1 MLVDYAVINVSGGD
15 GGSGCVSFRR
25 EKFVPRG
32 GPDGGNGGK
41 GGDVVLMADPQL
53 STLLD
58 YRYRQHYR
66 AKRGQHGGGKNKT
79 GASGGDLVLRVPLG
93 TIVKDA
99 ETGEVL
105 CELLKP
111 EEHFVVAHGG
121 RGGRG
126 NASFASATHQAPR
139 ESQPGEP
146 GEGRRIEL
154 ELKLIADVGLVG
166 LPNAG
171 KSTLL
176 AAISAARPKI
186 AAYPFTTL
194 EPHLGVVQLS
204 DGRTLVMADIP
215 GIVEGAHEGKGL
227 GLRFLRHIERTR
239 ALAYLVP
246 VDCGDP
252 QSEYELLRRELAEYS
267 PELAKTIHCV
277 VLSKSDLLPPDQP
290 PPQIDAPQA
299 TATYVVSAVA
309 RAGLHELAEALWL
322 TVTTLIEEESDAGEA
337 ESAAGA
343 RP

>member
-1 MLVDYAVINVSGGD
+1 MLVDYAVINVCGGD

-93 TIVKDA
+93 TIVKHA

-111 EEHFVVAHGG
+111 EEHFVVARGG

-139 ESQPGEP
+139 ESLPGEL

-204 DGRTLVMADIP
+204 DGRTFVMADIP

-267 PELAKTIHCV
+267 PELARTIHCV

-299 TATYVVSAVA
+299 TATYAVSAVA

-322 TVTTLIEEESDAGEA
+322 TVTTLIEEGSDAGEA